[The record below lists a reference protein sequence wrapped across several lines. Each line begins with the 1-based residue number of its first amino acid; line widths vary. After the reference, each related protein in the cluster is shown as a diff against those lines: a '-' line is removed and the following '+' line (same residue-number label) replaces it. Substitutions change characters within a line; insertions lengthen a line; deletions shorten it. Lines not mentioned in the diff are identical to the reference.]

1 MNYVLLVLIAVLIS
15 IPLSNATENP
25 TMTIRTSWADVD
37 YFYLN
42 ITISNPS
49 QNNITLR
56 GLEYSISDSNGIES
70 LAQETPVLLE
80 QNKSFTYS
88 SKHFITNGDPL
99 MRLYRKGSAN
109 YTVSGS
115 LFFENDSTHFV
126 VPFLKTVT
134 YSIET
139 EGAKWAISPNITDIK
154 IKISRL
160 RDEKGM
166 VKMIITTTN
175 ISIYNPNP
183 VGVYAELDFDVI
195 AMHKKDEQLR
205 IWKILG
211 IFSSPFQSPFRN
223 NPIIM
228 PMNTYVYSTEQ
239 TISDNDTIQYF
250 TSEEPKY
257 IKVEGSAFLIPN
269 EAGWSPAYFE
279 PAFNTLITIT
289 NGSTVGG
296 EVASTPTTPTP
307 TSTIIPLTTPK
318 KNVPGFKVVVTVI
331 SLLILSFFLKKRS

>member
-25 TMTIRTSWADVD
+25 IVTIRTSWDDVD

-49 QNNITLR
+49 QRNIYLT
-56 GLEYSISDSNGIES
+56 GLEYSISDPNGIISE
-70 LAQETPVLLE
+70 AQKTPVLLE
-80 QNKSFTYS
+80 ANKSITYS

-99 MRLYRKGSAN
+99 KRLYRSGSTN
-109 YTVSGS
+109 FTVSGS
-115 LFFENDSTHFV
+115 LFVQNDSNTFV
-126 VPFLKTVT
+126 VPFQKTVT
-134 YSIET
+134 YFLET
-139 EGAKWAISPNITDIK
+139 EGAKRAISPNITDIK
-154 IKISRL
+154 FEISRL
-160 RDEKGM
+160 RDEKGV

-183 VGVYAELDFDVI
+183 VGVYAELDFDMI

-205 IWKILG
+205 IWKMLG
-211 IFSSPFQSPFRN
+211 IFSSPFQSPFQN

-228 PMNTYVYSTEQ
+228 PMVTYVYSTEQ

-257 IKVEGSAFLIPN
+257 IKVEGSAFIILN
-269 EAGWSPAYFE
+269 ETGWSPASFE
-279 PAFNTLITIT
+279 PAFNTIITL
-289 NGSTVGG
+289 NGSAVNG
-296 EVASTPTTPTP
+296 EVASTPTPTATSAPTP
-307 TSTIIPLTTPK
+307 EKEI
-318 KNVPGFKVVVTVI
+318 PGFEAVLAAI
-331 SLLILSFFLKKRS
+331 ELCAIALLLRNRS